1 MMPTKVSAFLVVLSS
16 SILALLALPAVAS
29 SGVVASAPP
38 AVTLKVA
45 GSDSFSYQASPGPEV
60 DHLHVY
66 VDGEQVGQ
74 TRQLHGNF
82 TLQGL
87 DLPAGEHTVC
97 VDVANRAHI
106 QTGAK
111 ACVNVH
117 VG

>member
-1 MMPTKVSAFLVVLSS
+1 MPIKTSTFLAALSS
-16 SILALLALPAVAS
+16 SALALLALPAAAS
-29 SGVVASAPP
+29 TGTAASIPP
-38 AVTLKVA
+38 AVTLSA
-45 GSDSFSYQASPGPEV
+45 GGSDSFSYQASPGPEV

-74 TRQLHGNF
+74 TRQLQGHF

-97 VDVANRAHI
+97 VDAANRAHI

-111 ACVNVH
+111 ACVSVH
-117 VG
+117 IG